1 MESIV
6 AILSENNIRHIFLN
20 TRTSAISF
28 YKKLGFVC
36 VGDALRKNNI
46 EYIRMSYSGAG
57 LTHN

>member
-1 MESIV
+1 M

-28 YKKLGFVC
+28 YKKLCFVC